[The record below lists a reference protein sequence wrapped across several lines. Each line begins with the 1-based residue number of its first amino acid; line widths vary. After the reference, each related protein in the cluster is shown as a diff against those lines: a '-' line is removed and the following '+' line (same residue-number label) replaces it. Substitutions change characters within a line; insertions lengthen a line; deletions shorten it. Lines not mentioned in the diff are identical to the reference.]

1 VRVVLASG
9 NSGKL
14 RELGSLLAPFGFDLV
29 AQSTL
34 GVETPPE
41 TGKTFAENA
50 LLKAR
55 HAAAATS
62 LPALADDSGI
72 EVDALGGRPGVYSAR
87 YAGEGAS
94 DQANLRKMLDEMRDV
109 PAPRRTARY
118 QCVIAFV
125 ATATD
130 TAPILASG
138 TWEGTL
144 ISDPRG
150 LGGFGYDPIFVP
162 CGFDRT
168 AAELDPGEKNSL
180 SHRGQALRAL
190 VTQLQNRPGQAP
202 VGASTP
208 PG

>member
-1 VRVVLASG
+1 VRVVLASS

-34 GVETPPE
+34 GVETPAE
-41 TGKTFAENA
+41 TGQTFAENA

-55 HAAAATS
+55 YAAAATH

-72 EVDALGGRPGVYSAR
+72 EVDALGGRPGIYSAR
-87 YAGEGAS
+87 YAGEGAG
-94 DQANLRKMLDEMRDV
+94 DQANLRRMLDEMRDV

-125 ATATD
+125 ETAAD
-130 TAPILASG
+130 SAPILASG

-144 ISDPRG
+144 ISAPRG

-162 CGFDRT
+162 RGFDRT
-168 AAELDPGEKNSL
+168 AAELDAGEKNSL

-190 VTQLQNRPGQAP
+190 VTQLQSRRR
-202 VGASTP
+202 
-208 PG
+208 

>member
-14 RELGSLLAPFGFDLV
+14 RELASLLAPFGFDLV
-29 AQSTL
+29 SQSTL
-34 GVETPPE
+34 GLQTPPE
-41 TGKTFAENA
+41 TGTTFAENA
-50 LLKAR
+50 LLKAC
-55 HAAAATS
+55 HAAAMTN

-72 EVDALGGRPGVYSAR
+72 EVDALGGRPGIYSAR

-94 DQANLRKMLDEMRDV
+94 DQANLRKMLEEMRDV
-109 PAPRRTARY
+109 PAPQRTARY
-118 QCVIAFV
+118 QSVIAFV
-125 ATATD
+125 TSATD
-130 TAPILASG
+130 TKPILASG

-144 ISDPRG
+144 ISAPRG

-162 CGFDRT
+162 RGFDRT

-190 VTQLQNRPGQAP
+190 VTQLHNRRN
-202 VGASTP
+202 
-208 PG
+208 

>member
-1 VRVVLASG
+1 MRVVLASG

-34 GVETPPE
+34 GIETPAE

-55 HAAAATS
+55 HAAAITN

-72 EVDALGGRPGVYSAR
+72 EVDALDGRPGIYSAR

-94 DQANLRKMLDEMRDV
+94 DEANLRKMLDELLGV
-109 PAPRRTARY
+109 SAPQRTARY

-125 ATATD
+125 TTATD
-130 TAPILASG
+130 AKPILASG

-144 ISDPRG
+144 ISAPRG

-162 CGFDRT
+162 SGLDRT
-168 AAELDPGEKNSL
+168 AAELDAGEKNSL

-190 VTQLQNRPGQAP
+190 VTELQNRRKSPIQ
-202 VGASTP
+202 
-208 PG
+208 

>member
-34 GVETPPE
+34 GIETPAE

-55 HAAAATS
+55 HAAAITN

-72 EVDALGGRPGVYSAR
+72 EVDALGGRPGIYSAR

-94 DQANLRKMLDEMRDV
+94 DEANLSKMLDELRGV
-109 PAPRRTARY
+109 AAPQRTARY
-118 QCVIAFV
+118 QCVIAFLT
-125 ATATD
+125 TATD
-130 TAPILASG
+130 TKPILATG

-144 ISDPRG
+144 ISAPRG

-162 CGFDRT
+162 RGFGRT
-168 AAELDPGEKNSL
+168 AAQLDPGEKNSL

-190 VTQLQNRPGQAP
+190 VMQLQNWPK
-202 VGASTP
+202 
-208 PG
+208 

>member
-1 VRVVLASG
+1 VRVVLASS
-9 NSGKL
+9 NVGKL
-14 RELGSLLAPFGFDLV
+14 RELSALLAPFGFDLV
-29 AQSTL
+29 AQNTL

-41 TGKTFAENA
+41 TGQTFAENA

-55 HAAAATS
+55 HAAAATG

-72 EVDALGGRPGVYSAR
+72 EVDALGGRPGIYSAR
-87 YAGEGAS
+87 YAGAGAS
-94 DQANLRKMLDEMRDV
+94 DQDNLRKMLNELRDT
-109 PAPRRTARY
+109 PPEKRTARY

-125 ATATD
+125 ASATD
-130 TAPILASG
+130 PTPILASG

-162 CGFDRT
+162 LGFDRT
-168 AAELDPGEKNSL
+168 AAELDAVQKNSL

-190 VTQLQNRPGQAP
+190 AAQLQNRR
-202 VGASTP
+202 V
-208 PG
+208 

>member
-14 RELGSLLAPFGFDLV
+14 RELGTLLAPFGFDLV

-34 GVETPPE
+34 GVETPEE

-55 HAAAATS
+55 HAAATTN

-72 EVDALGGRPGVYSAR
+72 EVDALGGRPGIYSAR

-109 PAPRRTARY
+109 PAPQRTARY

-125 ATATD
+125 ATAKD
-130 TAPILASG
+130 PRPILASG

-144 ISDPRG
+144 LSAPRG

-162 CGFDRT
+162 RGFERT
-168 AAELDPGEKNSL
+168 AAEFDPGEKNSL
-180 SHRGQALRAL
+180 SHRGQALSTL
-190 VTQLQNRPGQAP
+190 VTQLQGRPK
-202 VGASTP
+202 
-208 PG
+208 

>member
-14 RELGSLLAPFGFDLV
+14 RELGTLLAPFGFDLV

-34 GVETPPE
+34 GVETPEE

-55 HAAAATS
+55 HAAAITN

-72 EVDALGGRPGVYSAR
+72 EVDALGGRPGIYSAR

-94 DQANLRKMLDEMRDV
+94 DQANLRKMLDEMRDI
-109 PAPRRTARY
+109 PAPQRTARY

-125 ATATD
+125 TTARDLT
-130 TAPILASG
+130 PILASG

-144 ISDPRG
+144 TSAPRG

-162 CGFDRT
+162 RGFERT

-180 SHRGQALRAL
+180 SHRGQALSAL
-190 VTQLQNRPGQAP
+190 VTQLQGRPK
-202 VGASTP
+202 
-208 PG
+208 

>member
-14 RELGSLLAPFGFDLV
+14 RELGALLAPLGFELV
-29 AQSTL
+29 SQAVL
-34 GVETPPE
+34 GIETPPE
-41 TGKTFAENA
+41 TGHTFAENA

-55 HAAAATS
+55 HAAAAAN

-72 EVDALGGRPGVYSAR
+72 EVDALGGRPGIYSAR

-94 DQANLRKMLDEMRDV
+94 DADNLRKMLEEMRDV
-109 PAPRRTARY
+109 PPPRRTARY

-125 ATATD
+125 TTAED
-130 TAPILASG
+130 SEPILATG
-138 TWEGTL
+138 VWEGTL
-144 ISDPRG
+144 IASPRG

-162 CGFDRT
+162 RGLDRT
-168 AAELDPGEKNSL
+168 AAELDPQEKNSL

-190 VTQLQNRPGQAP
+190 IEKLRQRR
-202 VGASTP
+202 
-208 PG
+208 

>member
-14 RELGSLLAPFGFDLV
+14 RELGTLLAPFGFDLV

-34 GVETPPE
+34 GVETPEE

-55 HAAAATS
+55 HAAATTN

-72 EVDALGGRPGVYSAR
+72 EVDALGGRPGIYSAR

-109 PAPRRTARY
+109 PAPQRTARY

-125 ATATD
+125 ATAKD
-130 TAPILASG
+130 PRPILASG

-144 ISDPRG
+144 LSTPRG

-162 CGFDRT
+162 RGFERT

-180 SHRGQALRAL
+180 SHRGQALSTL
-190 VTQLQNRPGQAP
+190 VTQLQGRPK
-202 VGASTP
+202 
-208 PG
+208 